1 MNTRRADSTG
11 SREPERVKNQYFA
24 DRRDLFKYDLLLD
37 LAECQSEPRLVFIP
51 MLTPNDGTREG
62 SVRAYECG
70 ARRRMLFDV
79 LRAAVA
85 TGKRDIQTLRAV
97 LPRCGVLFFPY
108 RDAEYFQDATRKQYF
123 DTVPSDWL
131 ARSSF
136 LTPTSV
142 FRQGRSATC
151 GVTEPRNT

>member
-1 MNTRRADSTG
+1 
-11 SREPERVKNQYFA
+11 VKNQYFA

-62 SVRAYECG
+62 SVTAYDCG

-131 ARSSF
+131 ARSV
-136 LTPTSV
+136 V
-142 FRQGRSATC
+142 FFDPDIGLQTGTLGYMRRNG
-151 GVTEPRNT
+151 TEK